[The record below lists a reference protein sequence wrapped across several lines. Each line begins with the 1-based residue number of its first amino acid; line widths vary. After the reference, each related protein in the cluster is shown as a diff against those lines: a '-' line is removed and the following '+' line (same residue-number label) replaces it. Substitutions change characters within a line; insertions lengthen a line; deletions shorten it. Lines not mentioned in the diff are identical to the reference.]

1 MMTARELVSRA
12 LDIARNYSTLYVMG
26 CFGAPLAGRNVDRY
40 CKNHSYNRRPERQ
53 KMIRAA
59 ADRDPPVY
67 GFDCVCLIKAI
78 LWGWNGDPSKT
89 YGGAVY
95 NSNGVPDIGANQM
108 IRVCSK
114 VSTDFRGI
122 VPGAVVWMEGHIGIY
137 AGDGLA
143 VECSPKWDNCVQ
155 ITAVGDIGKK
165 SGYNTRTWTKWGL
178 LPYVDYDSREEV
190 EDLTEE
196 QIRKVVREEFAKLLA
211 ERDKAQPTEQ
221 WEIDGL
227 AQAKAKGVS
236 DGTRPMGLC
245 TRLEAMIM
253 ASKAARN

>member
-1 MMTARELVSRA
+1 MMTAQELVSHARN
-12 LDIARNYSTLYVMG
+12 IAENYSTLYVMG
-26 CFGAPLAGRNVDRY
+26 CFGAPLTGKNVDRY
-40 CKNHSYNRRPERQ
+40 CDNHSYNRRPERTR
-53 KMIRAA
+53 MIRAV
-59 ADRDPPVY
+59 ADKDPPVF
-67 GFDCVCLIKAI
+67 GFDCVNLIKAI
-78 LWGWNGDPSKT
+78 LWGWSGNPNKT

-114 VSTDFRGI
+114 VSTDFRSI

-143 VECSPKWDNCVQ
+143 VECSPKWGNRVQ
-155 ITAVGDIGKK
+155 ITAVGNIGQKA
-165 SGYNTRTWTKWGL
+165 GYNTRTWTKWGL
-178 LPYVDYDSREEV
+178 LPYVDYGSREEV

-196 QIRKVVREEFAKLLA
+196 QIRKTVREEFVKLLA

-221 WEIDGL
+221 WEKDWL
-227 AQAKAKGVS
+227 AAAKAKGVS

-253 ASKAARN
+253 ASKAMR